1 MRIFFSRSPMVCL
14 CLYVWAFHSCT
25 DTWTTVS
32 FSQFVFVD
40 RTSNIWEFT
49 SQSGGIFF
57 FWMGTDKYDPVEMST
72 IKRTDEIKQC
82 SRAQRITHQNKIYMR
97 KWNLLLVGFCKVVSS
112 VLFTTWFIFQ
122 FHWTRRLSCV
132 SNKLIFFCFQWILW
146 TTWYWFGW
154 SRVEN
159 VIEYI

>member
-14 CLYVWAFHSCT
+14 CLYVWAFYSYT

-57 FWMGTDKYDPVEMST
+57 FLMGTDKYDPVEMST

-97 KWNLLLVGFCKVVSS
+97 KWNLLLVGFSKWWVVCFLPLDS
-112 VLFTTWFIFQ
+112 
-122 FHWTRRLSCV
+122 
-132 SNKLIFFCFQWILW
+132 FFNSIERGGFLVFP
-146 TTWYWFGW
+146 TNWYFFVFNE
-154 SRVEN
+154 SFEQRDIDLDEV
-159 VIEYI
+159 V